1 MNTAT
6 APPVFDRLNTLGDP
20 TRSRILAVLEE
31 HELTVTELRKALQL
45 PQSTVSRHLRILA
58 DAGWV
63 RSRAEGTSHFYRVEP
78 ELTADA
84 RELWSLVAQELGST
98 TVAERD
104 RERASSVLLGRE
116 ERVRAFFSRSA
127 EGWDELRD
135 GMYGARAELLPLF
148 GLLDPDA
155 VVADLGCG
163 TGSFAGTVAPFV
175 RRVIGVDR
183 APEMIAEA
191 TRRLGP
197 LAADDGP
204 IELREGSLG
213 RLPVEDAEADVAV
226 LSLVLHYVADPA
238 RALAEA
244 RRILRPGGR
253 LVIVDM
259 RRHERSEYGES
270 MGHLWPGFEEEELE
284 GWLEA
289 AGFERAM
296 VRPLRPDPDAE
307 GPLLFV
313 ATAVA
318 GSEAVA
324 GSAAED
330 ANGST

>member
-1 MNTAT
+1 MDIAT

-63 RSRAEGTSHFYRVEP
+63 RSRAEGTSHFYRVDPALSAE
-78 ELTADA
+78 A
-84 RELWSLVAQELGST
+84 RELWALVAQDLEST

-104 RERASSVLLGRE
+104 RARTASVLLERE
-116 ERVRAFFSRSA
+116 DRARAFFSRTA
-127 EGWDELRD
+127 EGWDDLRD
-135 GMYGARAELLPLF
+135 AMYGARAELLPLF
-148 GLLDPDA
+148 GLLDPEA

-163 TGSFAGTVAPFV
+163 TGSFAATLAPFV

-183 APEMIAEA
+183 APEMIEEA
-191 TRRLGP
+191 RQRLGP
-197 LAADDGP
+197 LAGEKGP
-204 IELREGSLG
+204 VELREGSLG

-238 RALAEA
+238 QALGEA
-244 RRILRPGGR
+244 RRILRSGGR

-259 RRHERSEYGES
+259 RRHERTEYHES
-270 MGHLWPGFEEEELE
+270 MGHLWPGFEEAELR
-284 GWLEA
+284 GWLRE
-289 AGFERAM
+289 AGFERTTI
-296 VRPLRPDPDAE
+296 RPLRPDPDAE

-313 ATAVA
+313 ATAR
-318 GSEAVA
+318 
-324 GSAAED
+324 
-330 ANGST
+330 TTK